1 MNLYQSS
8 TGKIML
14 WNKSPQILLTS
25 NNKLLVAS
33 RGCRSVIEAGLG
45 WVFFCL
51 SWAHA
56 CLGVA
61 GCWLTDLGW
70 RRLALQAELSLCHT
84 SLLQLAGYSQQDN
97 RCRRAREGCQ
107 PPKA

>member
-8 TGKIML
+8 TGKITL
-14 WNKSPQILLTS
+14 RNKLPQISLTS

-33 RGCRSVIEAGLG
+33 RGCRSVMEAGLG
-45 WVFFCL
+45 WGFCCL

-56 CLGVA
+56 SLGVA
-61 GCWLTDLGW
+61 VCWLADQGW

-84 SLLQLAGYSQQDN
+84 SLPQLAVSSPQDS
-97 RCRRAREGCQ
+97 RCRRVREGCQ

>member
-14 WNKSPQILLTS
+14 RNKSPQILLTS

-45 WVFFCL
+45 WGFFSQLGTRVF
-51 SWAHA
+51 
-56 CLGVA
+56 GVA

-70 RRLALQAELSLCHT
+70 RQLALQAELSLCHT
-84 SLLQLAGYSQQDN
+84 SLLQLAGYSQHDN